1 LIIKDSEIG
10 GKVLTIPC
18 MAHQTNLLVKKIVNS
33 SIFEPIIKML
43 LIIINHFRNSNLA
56 LAKLRELSQNPNLTP
71 QYPCITRWATFSK
84 AAETILS
91 LKDNIRVSIMY
102 IKNMFI
108 IINFNNLLYFFIR
121 LWQLLI
127 LIS

>member
-1 LIIKDSEIG
+1 
-10 GKVLTIPC
+10 

-33 SIFEPIIKML
+33 SIFKPIIKKL

-56 LAKLRELSQNPNLTP
+56 LAKLREISQNPNFTP

-91 LKDNIRVSIMY
+91 LKDNIRVSM
-102 IKNMFI
+102 KN
-108 IINFNNLLYFFIR
+108 NVY
-121 LWQLLI
+121 
-127 LIS
+127 